1 MSDENHQCPRCG
13 APLKVETVQIP
24 VYVGHTLIG
33 GDKSYERVIARYE
46 EEEQVSDCVR
56 CMGAY

>member
-1 MSDENHQCPRCG
+1 MSDHTCPRCG

-24 VYVGHTLIG
+24 VYVGHTRIG
-33 GDKSYERVIARYE
+33 EDQPYEQVIARYD

-56 CMGAY
+56 CTGAY